1 MQLRHI
7 SPRSIDWMDA
17 MDEGAGGRGWEKLAP
32 EERTKLLRDRQGEP
46 AGGGTERVE
55 QFVGTSAG
63 ARGRLLR
70 ERVAFQVGD
79 QDLRRAILRVARVVR
94 VPHVVDED
102 GEHERQVTGRARE
115 SR

>member
-32 EERTKLLRDRQGEP
+32 EERAKLLRDRRDGGGSQASTASARRPPRP
-46 AGGGTERVE
+46 AGY
-55 QFVGTSAG
+55 FAG
-63 ARGRLLR
+63 AS
-70 ERVAFQVGD
+70 
-79 QDLRRAILRVARVVR
+79 
-94 VPHVVDED
+94 P
-102 GEHERQVTGRARE
+102 